1 MLSSMLGQI
10 KITLL
15 VGLSRK
21 SPGRFSDNVAL
32 KVLQS
37 HSASLSGCQ
46 ACDFQGYCSAGE
58 SKQTGQV

>member
-15 VGLSRK
+15 VGSSRK
-21 SPGRFSDNVAL
+21 SPGRFSDNV
-32 KVLQS
+32 VFE
-37 HSASLSGCQ
+37 SATVSSAPLSGCQ

-58 SKQTGQV
+58 SKQD